1 MKKFIISLLLFH
13 IILPLSLL
21 TCVCLKQNA
30 LTGIYLFLLLYLPI
44 IKTPTP
50 NNING
55 SPGFFLRLVT
65 AISWLLAFVQL
76 IFQVI
81 VLVMQPYAQIL
92 EPACSNME
100 RLFRHI
106 GFIDISKLDI
116 IQLCLFYLPEFI
128 MICTSTIIQRVLV
141 KINNRNYQIS
151 ENFMEVSNSDI
162 RESDQQNSLLCVA
175 ISIGKY
181 LCLVAICFAAISVPS
196 IISAFYYITFIGI
209 MTWWSCC
216 HPISR
221 GFAYLFRFVCLIA
234 CLHIIVLFVYQMEWA
249 QLLLPPDSPIARY
262 YGLIAIR
269 QTICTN
275 HVVVIFTQ
283 LEWPMYALPVIL
295 VTTHYLLWFESLLIL
310 NNPDIELKSLG
321 MTRQVTVRLSQKGPN
336 KYFFR
341 NKTNRWRAA
350 TRKVCMLASTYAAIS
365 SQPTESTPLIRG
377 QSQLYTTGP
386 NQIETPSCSIYEN
399 DKQDSSIKKDDHM
412 DEKEFKSNI
421 FYYLIDVLSTVTQF
435 ITRTSYIGLNIVMMA
450 WSITYHSWLTFI
462 LLLWASISWMVPQ
475 QRKTMLRSS
484 PFLVFYA
491 EFLLLSQFLYCMN
504 LTDSELPQKIQD
516 WNLQQI
522 GFTKI
527 LHYPIKPLLIKTL
540 FTIMF
545 WITLRQYM
553 QERREARSHS
563 AVANMIAP
571 LQVTV
576 GTATAMGGDSI
587 TKGSQLMQRLGE
599 EAKIILTKF
608 WIWIVALV
616 LFGIGITGERMTI
629 FRIIYMALALV
640 FLLTFQL
647 SWVIWRKMMY
657 GFWFTV
663 IIYSMLILVMTYTY
677 QFDHFPYYWEKYL
690 KIPPTLQL
698 DIGLETFETGELF
711 IRLLTPTFFVII
723 TVVQLY
729 YFHKDFLAIYD
740 IKSRGT
746 SIVKPSKTNDE
757 FSYSDSENA
766 TDSNETAEE
775 KENRIRR
782 LARSSFISERHS
794 FKIFKNLP
802 KINFSTFFKIIKR
815 YLYYIIELTWLY
827 AELHMMKI
835 ILLCV
840 MFLAAYEVCVV
851 HFVLVML
858 VTISLVFNSRIQS
871 IIVYIIS
878 VYVSVLL
885 LAKMIYQIEYI
896 REGTWNVTCADPNND
911 KAIKYYNTANWVG
924 FIKAADGVSL
934 LTLLKG
940 YISIVFV
947 ITLHRIVVT
956 RQKYKRHL
964 KGRSLAKPLRMF
976 PGITYKDV
984 DKDIPHCLKY
994 LLNFGFYRFGVEITL
1009 ISVAILI
1016 GTRMDLY
1023 AVIYTLWLLFFV
1035 MLSRETL
1042 AKLWLVFMFFIVVTI
1057 PLQYAIVIGLPPNLC
1072 FDWPWDN
1079 SDFLSNFRDWMFLPD
1094 PDSPP
1099 NSYKLLCDFIV
1110 LLFVSRQSIVF
1121 KIERTHLDGEYPGG
1135 TNCSIIEEAEKPSFV
1150 NPVPDFVSH
1159 IRSWLDIIKRV
1170 VLIGFIW
1177 FTLAIVF
1184 LAGTNRVN
1192 LFSLGYLIGSF
1203 IFLWQGND
1211 YYLRPVNVI
1220 LKWWNKLILYNI
1232 LVISLKAILQIPGCM
1247 YMSYMK
1253 KNTCWMIQ
1261 LFGISCIQ
1269 KFSTNEPVVLESEND
1284 DCEIPIEHVGL
1295 AWDILCFGFL
1305 IFQRRLFNSHY
1316 FFRIVDETKAMAI
1329 LASRGAELIQEL
1341 AQKRIQEQHET
1352 ESKVLEKI
1360 KSKMDRIKATQKKI
1374 QGYGAKDPLSH
1385 EKAEETAFA
1394 PLARNLSGSSILQS
1408 FHTPLE
1414 DEPPTLS
1421 YLQPPTPTSTVLT
1434 VSLEGY
1440 LDPKRMSFSSST
1452 NKRPLS
1458 FDESAFYSGVFS
1470 PPPIMQQLRR
1480 QSSLGVPST
1489 WYPRKRSAS
1498 ATYSHHTSVR
1508 SGDYYMF
1515 DEEFDDELD
1524 SIVEKD
1530 NELSEDSMDDS
1541 SDSVTNG
1548 KSDYKKKKETDLSTL
1563 GESSKSM
1570 RDEIDSQGI
1579 SDKETKQTLGQKI
1592 KDNIR
1597 IFMAIVNSS
1606 TITLNRY
1613 LNRISRDYRYVIRT
1627 LAVEKKTLKKNRG
1640 FGIGLRTGSSMIWQP
1655 MPFIGKSVTLSA
1667 EKLEELEEKQ
1677 ELNATN
1683 QPQLMRLLLAL
1694 WFAIISHSDLVCYFM
1709 IFLHQIKSATILS
1722 LPLPLMVFLWGT
1734 LTVPRPTKRF
1744 WVTLI
1749 AYTEVIVVIK
1759 CMFQFDMIPWNQQV
1773 VADNIPFYL
1782 PRIIGIEKNPNY
1794 ATYDLFL
1801 LLVLF
1806 FHRTMLKSLGLWKSS
1821 LSFKGTNVNQV
1832 SLFDTIDTCCSIGSD
1847 GYQGSIDHD
1856 PSTEQTTVVL
1866 APEFLSSNIKE
1877 ENLIQKS
1884 YDRSFDRSNSAE
1896 MENFMDS
1903 MPSFL
1908 KKHCHPLVYFFKQ
1921 LSDSSSRVNA
1931 DVYTYMFLCDF
1942 FNIFVVVFGF
1952 SAFGSQSDGGVSEY
1966 FRENKVPIPFL
1977 IMLALQFA
1985 LITIDRLLYLRKY
1998 ILGKILFQF
2007 VLIIGSHIWMFFML
2021 PAVTERQFNAV
2032 IPPQVWYMVKCFHLL
2047 LSAYQIRSGYPT
2059 RILGNVLCKN
2069 YNYINMILF
2078 KLYMLCPFVFE
2089 LRTIMDWVWTETSMT
2104 LPDWLKMEDIFAHI
2118 FQLKCSRRVE
2128 NDYPNPRGVKVKPI
2142 KKYFIGGGTLIALIA
2157 AISFPL
2163 LWFALGSTVGEPNLP
2178 SSISISIRLGSNQPI
2193 YTMSI
2198 EGNVD
2203 NFDQTDWNSMIN
2215 VYKKLRSAQTFLSN
2229 YDYDDVGVFYITT
2242 HSADTWSISP
2252 PELYS
2257 MIDELKAP
2265 NATYTVKTSWVIDR
2279 VNSYGEQPKT
2289 VSDSHEITIN
2299 STVCAQLANLLVS
2312 NNTNTPVM
2320 LLGLI
2325 PKFIKVTGFGGASAV
2340 PQLMISNETV
2350 PYMNISVLLH
2360 QKSQKWW
2367 DVIEECPPQNSAH
2380 YLYDL
2385 PKSSCK
2391 LNGNKNNFTIYTF
2404 NDRAFPE
2411 TLNMISGKGILGLY
2425 TTFVIVV
2432 YTFVRNF
2439 FTGISAKIMFDDMP
2453 YVDRILQLCLDIYL
2467 VRESGELDLE
2477 EDLFAKLVFLYRSPE
2492 TLIKW
2497 TRPPDEMAN
2506 EDPDDALPELSM

>member
-21 TCVCLKQNA
+21 ICICLKQNA
-30 LTGIYLFLLLYLPI
+30 LTGIYLFLLLYLPLV
-44 IKTPTP
+44 KTPTP
-50 NNING
+50 KNING
-55 SPGFFLRLVT
+55 SSGMFLRTITL
-65 AISWLLAFVQL
+65 ISWLMVLIQL
-76 IFQVI
+76 LFQI
-81 VLVMQPYAQIL
+81 VLLVMHPYGKLLGPI
-92 EPACSNME
+92 CSGIE
-100 RLFRHI
+100 RMFRYI
-106 GFIDISKLDI
+106 GLIELSKL
-116 IQLCLFYLPEFI
+116 QLVEILYFYLPELI
-128 MICTSTIIQRVLV
+128 MVCASTIIQRMLI
-141 KINNRNYQIS
+141 KINVEDNASDSFVEITDPAESRATWQQTSSIS
-151 ENFMEVSNSDI
+151 I
-162 RESDQQNSLLCVA
+162 A

-181 LCLVAICFAAISVPS
+181 LCLVIICLAGVAVPS
-196 IISAFYYITFIGI
+196 IISAFYYITFLGI
-209 MTWWSCC
+209 MTWWSCY

-221 GFAYLFRFVCLIA
+221 GFAYLFRFVCLVA
-234 CLHIIVLFVYQMEWA
+234 CIHVSILFVYQMEWA
-249 QLLLPPDSPIARY
+249 QILLPPNSPIARY

-269 QTICTN
+269 ETTCKDT
-275 HVVVIFTQ
+275 VVVKFVDC
-283 LEWPMYALPVIL
+283 EWPMYAFPLIL
-295 VTTHYLLWFESLLIL
+295 VVTHYLLWFESLLIL
-310 NNPDIELKSLG
+310 NNP
-321 MTRQVTVRLSQKGPN
+321 MH
-336 KYFFR
+336 
-341 NKTNRWRAA
+341 
-350 TRKVCMLASTYAAIS
+350 ASTEHS
-365 SQPTESTPLIRG
+365 LDHTHLTENTPDVQLKELIRG
-377 QSQLYTTGP
+377 QKPMYTTSP
-386 NQIETPSCSIYEN
+386 TTTDSPSCSMVESEVQKPHTQQEGYP
-399 DKQDSSIKKDDHM
+399 DDR
-412 DEKEFKSNI
+412 EYKSNI
-421 FYYLIDVLSTVTQF
+421 FYYLMDVLSTVSQF
-435 ITRTSYIGLNIVMMA
+435 ITRTSYIGTNIVMMA
-450 WSITYHSWLTFI
+450 WSITYHSWLTFV

-491 EFLLLSQFLYCMN
+491 EFLLLSQFLYGMN
-504 LTDSELPQKIQD
+504 LNDSELPQTIQD

-522 GFTKI
+522 GFTKV
-527 LHYPIKPLLIKTL
+527 LHFPCKPLIIKTL
-540 FTIMF
+540 FTTMF
-545 WITLRQYM
+545 WITMRQYM

-576 GTATAMGGDSI
+576 GTATAMGGDSG

-608 WIWIVALV
+608 WIWVVAFV

-629 FRIIYMALALV
+629 FRIIYMALALI

-647 SWVIWRKMMY
+647 SWVLWRKIMY
-657 GFWFTV
+657 GFWLTV

-677 QFDHFPYYWEKYL
+677 QFDNFPYYWEKYL

-698 DIGLETFETGELF
+698 DIGLEKFETGELF
-711 IRLLTPTFFVII
+711 VRLLTPTFFVII

-729 YFHKDFLAIYD
+729 YFHKDFLAISD

-746 SIVKPSKTNDE
+746 SIVKPSKPGN
-757 FSYSDSENA
+757 SSGSDSDKESTNSSISL
-766 TDSNETAEE
+766 TDN
-775 KENRIRR
+775 KYQKHPPRP
-782 LARSSFISERHS
+782 SFISERKS
-794 FKIFKNLP
+794 FKVFKNLP
-802 KINFSTFFKIIKR
+802 KVKLRSFFKMLKTI
-815 YLYYIIELTWLY
+815 LSYIIELAWLY
-827 AELHMMKI
+827 AELHMIKI

-840 MFLAAYEVCVV
+840 MFLAVYEVCLV
-851 HFVLVML
+851 HFVLVVL

-878 VYVSVLL
+878 VYVSILL
-885 LAKMIYQIEYI
+885 LTKMIYQIEYI
-896 REGTWNVTCADPNND
+896 REGTWNVTCPDPHDPD
-911 KAIKYYNTANWVG
+911 KMKDYNTANWVG
-924 FIKAADGVSL
+924 FKKSTAYVSL
-934 LTLLKG
+934 LNLLKG

-947 ITLHRIVVT
+947 ITLHRVVIT

-964 KGRSLAKPLRMF
+964 KGRPLAKPLRMF
-976 PGITYKDV
+976 SGITFKDV
-984 DKDIPHCLKY
+984 DHDIPHCLKY

-1009 ISVAILI
+1009 IAVAVLV
-1016 GTRMDLY
+1016 GTRMDFYAVLY
-1023 AVIYTLWLLFFV
+1023 ALWLMTFV
-1035 MLSRETL
+1035 MLSRGTL
-1042 AKLWLVFMFFIVVTI
+1042 AKVWIIFMFFVVITI
-1057 PLQYAIVIGLPPNLC
+1057 PLQYAIVIGLPPDLC
-1072 FDWPWDN
+1072 LEWPWDEN
-1079 SDFLSNFRDWMFLPD
+1079 EIMKNFRDWMFLPD

-1099 NSYKLLCDFIV
+1099 DAYKLLCDFIV

-1121 KIERTHLDGEYPGG
+1121 KIERRHIDVEYPGG
-1135 TNCSIIEEAEKPSFV
+1135 TNRSIIEEAEKPSFI

-1159 IRSWLDIIKRV
+1159 IRSWLDILKRI

-1232 LVISLKAILQIPGCM
+1232 TVITLKAILQIPGCIFM
-1247 YMSYMK
+1247 NYMK
-1253 KNTCWMIQ
+1253 MKACWMIQ

-1269 KFSTNEPVVLESEND
+1269 KFSTNHPITTSSDND
-1284 DCEIPIEHVGL
+1284 DCEIPVEHVGL

-1341 AQKRIQEQHET
+1341 SQKRIQEQHES
-1352 ESKVLEKI
+1352 ERKVLEKI

-1374 QGYGAKDPLSH
+1374 QGFGIKDPESH
-1385 EKAEETAFA
+1385 EKAEETVFA
-1394 PLARNLSGSSILQS
+1394 PLARDLSGSSILQS

-1434 VSLEGY
+1434 VSLDGY
-1440 LDPKRMSFSSST
+1440 LDPQRMSFSST
-1452 NKRPLS
+1452 AHRRPLS
-1458 FDESAFYSGVFS
+1458 FDESAIYSGVFS
-1470 PPPIMQQLRR
+1470 PPPTIAQHRR

-1498 ATYSHHTSVR
+1498 ATSHHTSIR

-1515 DEEFDDELD
+1515 DEFDDELD

-1530 NELSEDSMDDS
+1530 NELSDDSLEDSDKTDT
-1541 SDSVTNG
+1541 DQFVF
-1548 KSDYKKKKETDLSTL
+1548 KKKREMDKSVVGETSKLAMGDGEDL
-1563 GESSKSM
+1563 GEDAQDGDKLKSFSK
-1570 RDEIDSQGI
+1570 
-1579 SDKETKQTLGQKI
+1579 KI
-1592 KDNIR
+1592 KENIYL
-1597 IFMAIVNSS
+1597 FMAFVNSS
-1606 TITLNRY
+1606 TKTLTRK
-1613 LNRISRDYRYVIRT
+1613 LNKISRDYRYVIRT
-1627 LAVEKKTLKKNRG
+1627 LAVEKKTLKQNRG

-1655 MPFIGKSVTLSA
+1655 MPFVGKSVTLSA
-1667 EKLEELEEKQ
+1667 EKLEELEEQQ
-1677 ELNATN
+1677 ELNASN
-1683 QPQLMRLLLAL
+1683 QPQLMRLILAL

-1734 LTVPRPTKRF
+1734 LTVPRPTKNF

-1773 VADNIPFYL
+1773 VTDNMPFFL
-1782 PRIIGIEKNPNY
+1782 PRIIGIERKQNY

-1821 LSFKGTNVNQV
+1821 LSFKGTPINQI
-1832 SLFDTIDTCCSIGSD
+1832 SLFDTIDTRCSMGSE
-1847 GYQGSIDHD
+1847 GYQGSVDND

-1866 APEFLSSNIKE
+1866 APEFLQSSNRDE
-1877 ENLIQKS
+1877 QLIQKS
-1884 YDRSFDRSNSAE
+1884 YEQSFDKSNSAE
-1896 MENFMDS
+1896 TDNLLEI
-1903 MPSFL
+1903 MPLSL
-1908 KKHCHPLVYFFKQ
+1908 KKHCSPLVSFFEQ
-1921 LSDSSSRVNA
+1921 LIDSSSRVNA

-1952 SAFGSQSDGGVSEY
+1952 SAFGSQSDGGVSQY
-1966 FRENKVPIPFL
+1966 FEENKVPVPFL
-1977 IMLALQFA
+1977 IMLTLQFA
-1985 LITIDRLLYLRKY
+1985 LITVDRLLYLRKY

-2007 VLIIGSHIWMFFML
+2007 VLIIGSHIWMFFIL
-2021 PAVTERQFNAV
+2021 PGVTERQFNAV
-2032 IPPQVWYMVKCFHLL
+2032 IPPQLWYMVKCFYLL

-2078 KLYMLCPFVFE
+2078 KLFMLCPFVFE

-2128 NDYPNPRGVKVKPI
+2128 NEYPNPRGIKVKPA
-2142 KKYFIGGGTLIALIA
+2142 KKYLIGGGCLICLVT

-2163 LWFALGSTVGEPNLP
+2163 VLFALGNTVGEPNLP
-2178 SSISISIRLGSNQPI
+2178 ESINLNVKLGSNQPI
-2193 YTMSI
+2193 YTMTI
-2198 EGNVD
+2198 EGTIEK
-2203 NFDQTDWNSMIN
+2203 FDESDWYSMIN
-2215 VYKKLRSAQTFLSN
+2215 VYKKSRSAQTFLSN
-2229 YDYDDVGVFYITT
+2229 YDYEDVGVFTITT
-2242 HSADTWSISP
+2242 HSANTWSISP
-2252 PELYS
+2252 PELDS
-2257 MIDELKAP
+2257 MIRQLSAP
-2265 NATYTVKTSWVIDR
+2265 NASYTVKTDWAINR
-2279 VNSYGEQPKT
+2279 KNAYGEQPKD
-2289 VSDSHEITIN
+2289 VKDSHEITIN
-2299 STVCAQLANLLVS
+2299 QTICAELANLI
-2312 NNTNTPVM
+2312 TNKNHSVM
-2320 LLGLI
+2320 LYGLI

-2340 PQLMISNETV
+2340 SQLMISNETV
-2350 PYMNISVLLH
+2350 PYMNASVFLNSIN
-2360 QKSQKWW
+2360 QNNDSEKWW
-2367 DVIEECPPQNSAH
+2367 DLYEECPNESSAR

-2385 PKSSCK
+2385 PKSSCIPG
-2391 LNGNKNNFTIYTF
+2391 GNKRTFTIYTF
-2404 NDRAFPE
+2404 NDKAFPE
-2411 TLNMISGKGILGLY
+2411 TLNIISGKGIIGLY

-2432 YTFVRNF
+2432 HTFVRGF
-2439 FTGISAKIMFDDMP
+2439 FTGISTKIMFDDMP

-2497 TRPPDEMAN
+2497 TRPPDTTSN
-2506 EDPDDALPELSM
+2506 EDPDDALPELSA